1 MSSGGSTAWIASIAR
16 SIAAICSARGTLG
29 ITIAPAWISLAPQHR
44 LEVPPVVRDER
55 QALVTQE
62 AEEDV
67 IVGALPVAILNVVG
81 NVAEAVRHLHEPWG
95 EAFVDQELHRV
106 GRVGP

>member
-1 MSSGGSTAWIASIAR
+1 MVGSTAWIASIAR

-29 ITIAPAWISLAPQHR
+29 ITIAPAWISSRRSIGSKSRQLFVTSLR
-44 LEVPPVVRDER
+44 L
-55 QALVTQE
+55 LVTQE